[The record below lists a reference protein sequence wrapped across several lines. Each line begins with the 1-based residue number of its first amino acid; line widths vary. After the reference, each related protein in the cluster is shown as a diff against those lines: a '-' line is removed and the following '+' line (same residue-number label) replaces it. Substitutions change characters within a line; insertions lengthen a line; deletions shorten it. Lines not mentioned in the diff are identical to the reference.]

1 MGWYNDALELWYS
14 KMMLWSYGVVHSS
27 IFNLLELWANIL
39 DTTLLSIA
47 RGHGLVQWRRNSSD
61 ALELRLFSTKPW
73 RRLQPQMS
81 L

>member
-14 KMMLWSYGVVHSS
+14 KIMLWSYGVVHSS

-47 RGHGLVQWRRNSSD
+47 RGHGLVQ
-61 ALELRLFSTKPW
+61 
-73 RRLQPQMS
+73 
-81 L
+81 